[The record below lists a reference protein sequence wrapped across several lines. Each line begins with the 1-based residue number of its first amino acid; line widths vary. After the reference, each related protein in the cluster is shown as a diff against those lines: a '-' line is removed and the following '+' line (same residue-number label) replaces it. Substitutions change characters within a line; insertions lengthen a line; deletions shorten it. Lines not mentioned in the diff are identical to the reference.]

1 MTRLSFLAAS
11 LVLCG
16 NTGVASQ
23 EVRTVDVEGRS
34 VRVQTAG
41 LERSGFE
48 APAVV
53 FEAGFM
59 YDGLSAWTAVIGH
72 VAEFAPVVAY
82 DRAGIG
88 GSEPDGE
95 VPTPRHVAENLR
107 VLLRAMDVPPP
118 YVLVGHSLGG
128 PFIRMYAALFPE
140 EVAGLVYVDP
150 SDWMSLEESRAYD
163 RAMGISE
170 EGRLRLNESVRETFP
185 DLPNESVRAEAEMMY
200 DPARA
205 GWPEFQNLPAMPN
218 VPVSVLMAARFDPRP
233 RDAAGRDCAPRDC
246 HSRRIAFRRA
256 WLADLADEVPQGT
269 LTVVNYAGHFIQNE
283 DPELVASTIRRVL
296 EAEPPRAAV
305 DLAQSVL
312 EGLAGTYDSES
323 SGRLTVVLEHDQLFA
338 RVGNQSG
345 TPMFPASESLLFFRA
360 VDAEMSVE
368 RDSDGEVT
376 GLVLVQDG
384 RRIPFERVR

>member
-1 MTRLSFLAAS
+1 MTLSLLAAS
-11 LVLCG
+11 MLVVS
-16 NTGVASQ
+16 TPGVAPQ
-23 EVRTVDVEGRS
+23 EVRMVEVDGRA

-41 LERSGFE
+41 LESVERTS
-48 APAVV
+48 PTVV

-59 YDGLSAWTAVIGH
+59 FDGLSAWGSVIGQ

-107 VLLRAMDVPPP
+107 ALLRALSVSPP

-128 PFIRMYAALFPE
+128 PFIRMYTALFPD

-150 SDWMSLEESRAYD
+150 SDWMSSRVTREYD

-170 EGRLRLNESVRETFP
+170 EGRKRLNASVRATFS

-205 GWPEFQNLPAMPN
+205 GWPEFQELPAMPN

-233 RDAAGRDCAPRDC
+233 ADAAERDCAPKEC
-246 HSRRIAFRRA
+246 HARRIAFRRA
-256 WLADLADEVPQGT
+256 WLADLADEVPHGT
-269 LTVVNYAGHFIQNE
+269 LTVVNYAGHFIQND
-283 DPELVASTIRRVL
+283 DPELVASSIRRVL
-296 EAEPPRAAV
+296 EAEVPRAEV
-305 DLAQSVL
+305 DLARSLL
-312 EGLAGTYDSES
+312 EAYVGTYEADS
-323 SGRLTVVLEHDQLFA
+323 GARLAVTLEYGQLFSQLDNRSA
-338 RVGNQSG
+338 F
-345 TPMFPASESLLFFRA
+345 PMFAESENAFFFRV
-360 VDAEMSVE
+360 VDARISFV
-368 RDSDGEVT
+368 RDGAGDVV
-376 GLVLVQDG
+376 GLVLHQNG
-384 RRIPFERVR
+384 RETAFEKVR